1 MKASINKNRI
11 FTAKFNHTLT
21 LNIEIMASRRKL
33 KKQISYIAGDL
44 FLASLVEGVDRVAI
58 IEATHNVIN
67 LIPRISHT
75 QPGNVKG
82 YYKNLNEALNK
93 EIQIVADELAK
104 IEK

>member
-1 MKASINKNRI
+1 
-11 FTAKFNHTLT
+11 
-21 LNIEIMASRRKL
+21 MASRRQL

-44 FLASLVEGVDRVAI
+44 FLASLMEGVNREAI

-82 YYKNLNEALNK
+82 YYKKLREDLNK
-93 EIQIVADELAK
+93 EVEKVADELAK
-104 IEK
+104 IQ

>member
-1 MKASINKNRI
+1 
-11 FTAKFNHTLT
+11 
-21 LNIEIMASRRKL
+21 MASRRKL

-44 FLASLVEGVDRVAI
+44 FLASLIEGVNREAI

-82 YYKNLNEALNK
+82 YYKNLREALDK
-93 EIQIVADELAK
+93 EIKIVADELSKNA
-104 IEK
+104 